1 MDEKRKFWKVPRPL
15 FALFLIS
22 RPLNSFLSGF
32 AVVIGAI
39 AAISESQLPLSQSQ
53 LIGIVLGYF
62 ATSLIA
68 IGGYT
73 INDVFDIEID
83 KINAPHRPLPSGLMT
98 IGQAKG
104 FSIVLF
110 MIGVATPLL
119 NIYEN
124 YVINLQASFIA
135 LVGGLLLYLY
145 AIYFKRSGFTGNVMI
160 GVLTAI
166 PFIYGGFLTKSFKTM
181 IFPVLFSFLIIV
193 GREVIKDIEDVHGD
207 QIKDVQSIALKY
219 GVKPARNIGFLIL
232 LLLIIVDP
240 LPIILS
246 YYINP
251 VFILIILTI
260 DAIIIYCGYLCFNRS
275 EEEIIKNSTLSK
287 KMLKG
292 CITLGVVGFL
302 IEGVV
307 KLISFYM

>member
-1 MDEKRKFWKVPRPL
+1 MNKSGRLWKAPRPL
-15 FALFLIS
+15 LALILIS

-39 AAISESQLPLSQSQ
+39 AAISENQLPLDLSQ
-53 LIGIVLGYF
+53 LIGIILGYF

-68 IGGYT
+68 VGGYA

-98 IGQAKG
+98 VSQAKR
-104 FSIVLF
+104 FSIILF
-110 MIGVATPLL
+110 LIGIITPLL
-119 NIYEN
+119 NIFEN
-124 YVINLQASFIA
+124 FFINFQASLIA
-135 LVGGLLLYLY
+135 LIGGVLLYLY
-145 AIYFKRSGFTGNVMI
+145 AIYFKRSGFIGNVMI

-166 PFIYGGFLTKSFKTM
+166 PFIYGGFLTRSFETM

-207 QIKDVQSIALKY
+207 KLKDVQSIALKY
-219 GVKPARNIGFLIL
+219 GVKPARNLGFLIL
-232 LLLIIVDP
+232 LLLIILDP
-240 LPIILS
+240 LPIILG

-251 VFILIILTI
+251 IFILIILII
-260 DAIIIYCGYLCFNRS
+260 DVIIFYCAYLCFNRS

-292 CITLGVVGFL
+292 CITLGIVGFL
-302 IEGVV
+302 IEGVM
-307 KLISFYM
+307 KLFSFYL

>member
-1 MDEKRKFWKVPRPL
+1 MNKKGSFWKVPRPL

-39 AAISESQLPLSQSQ
+39 AAISENQLPLSQSQ

-68 IGGYT
+68 VGGYA

-98 IGQAKG
+98 IGQAKI

-110 MIGVATPLL
+110 LIGVVTPLL

-124 YVINLQASFIA
+124 FLINLQASLLA
-135 LVGGLLLYLY
+135 LVGGVLLYLY

-160 GVLTAI
+160 GLLTAI
-166 PFIYGGFLTKSFKTM
+166 PFIYGGFLTRSFETM
-181 IFPVLFSFLIIV
+181 MFPAIFSFLLIV

-207 QIKDVQSIALKY
+207 QLKDVQSIALKF
-219 GVKPARNIGFLIL
+219 GVKPARNLGFLIL
-232 LLLIIVDP
+232 LLLIIVNP
-240 LPIILS
+240 LPILLD

-251 VFILIILTI
+251 IFIFILLFIDIIIL
-260 DAIIIYCGYLCFNRS
+260 YCAYLCFNRS
-275 EEEIIKNSTLSK
+275 DEEIITNSTPSK
-287 KMLKG
+287 KLLKG
-292 CITLGVVGFL
+292 CITLGVIGFL
-302 IEGVV
+302 IEGIM
-307 KLISFYM
+307 KLFSFYM

>member
-1 MDEKRKFWKVPRPL
+1 MNKTGRFWKAPRPL
-15 FALFLIS
+15 LALILIS

-39 AAISESQLPLSQSQ
+39 AALSESQLPLDQSQ

-68 IGGYT
+68 VGGYA

-98 IGQAKG
+98 VSQAKR
-104 FSIVLF
+104 FSIILF
-110 MIGVATPLL
+110 LIGVITPLL

-124 YVINLQASFIA
+124 FLINFQASLIA
-135 LVGGLLLYLY
+135 LIGGVLLYLY

-166 PFIYGGFLTKSFKTM
+166 PFIYGGFLTRSFETM

-207 QIKDVQSIALKY
+207 QLKDVQSIALKH
-219 GVKPARNIGFLIL
+219 GVKPARNLGFLIL

-240 LPIILS
+240 LPIILR

-251 VFILIILTI
+251 IFILIILII
-260 DAIIIYCGYLCFNRS
+260 DVIVFYCAYLCFNRS

-287 KMLKG
+287 RMLKG

-302 IEGVV
+302 IEGVM
-307 KLISFYM
+307 KLLSFYL